1 MYACYFSVY
10 ISIYLRKSLVCF
22 TLEIYN
28 LSIGFRNWTKIY
40 NERINLK
47 PDRTA
52 QSFFLADFKLHSFA
66 VWTLKIQ
73 IKSRR

>member
-1 MYACYFSVY
+1 M
-10 ISIYLRKSLVCF
+10 L
-22 TLEIYN
+22 
-28 LSIGFRNWTKIY
+28 
-40 NERINLK
+40 

-52 QSFFLADFKLHSFA
+52 EYFFFVDFKLHSFA